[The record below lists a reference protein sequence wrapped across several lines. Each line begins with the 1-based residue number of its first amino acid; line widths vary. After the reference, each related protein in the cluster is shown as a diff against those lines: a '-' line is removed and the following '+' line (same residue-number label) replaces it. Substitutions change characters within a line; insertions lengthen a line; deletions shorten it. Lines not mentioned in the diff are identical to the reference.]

1 MPIMDGYEA
10 CQHIY
15 AFLNDLSHFSSA
27 SLSITERQSS
37 TLIYCLSGEDSPEAL
52 QNIARYP
59 FDGRIENLNTEEI
72 QNLLQKIEHQ
82 NI

>member
-10 CQHIY
+10 CKLIY
-15 AFLNDLSHFSSA
+15 AYLNNLSQFSSV
-27 SLSITERQSS
+27 SLNLSERKSS

-59 FDGRIENLNTEEI
+59 FDGKIENLDTE
-72 QNLLQKIEHQ
+72 
-82 NI
+82 